1 MAALI
6 LAELDL
12 CMYVC
17 MYVYLCIFIYLI
29 LHFQKQRHSHI
40 IKWSAAGNPNKQLH
54 CNTPGCIKNVLKR
67 HRDFQNFQKLHEE
80 NKQNELMIK
89 MQSRAIS
96 NHLPCFL
103 VRDNPLI
110 VTYIELGND
119 RPEDSSQADDVV
131 LFHVNIRKGP
141 GMVRNPE
148 LENVVAEL
156 TVYAYK
162 GETVREALQRDSRFH
177 DSVFNGHELL
187 RLDTGATVTLSAHVD
202 DLNDVSLMI
211 QSSSQPDNQSG

>member
-1 MAALI
+1 
-6 LAELDL
+6 
-12 CMYVC
+12 

-40 IKWSAAGNPNKQLH
+40 IQWSAAGNPQKNQLNCH
-54 CNTPGCIKNVLKR
+54 TPGPIETVLKR
-67 HRDFQNFQKLHEE
+67 HNDFQNFQTLQGK
-80 NKQNELMIK
+80 NNQKELMIK
-89 MQSRAIS
+89 RQRRAIS
-96 NHLPCFL
+96 NHFPCFL
-103 VRDNPLI
+103 IKPKNDPLT

-119 RPEDSSQADDVV
+119 RPEDSCQADDVV
-131 LFHVNIRKGP
+131 LFHVNIRKGE

-148 LENVVAEL
+148 LENVVEEL

-162 GETVREALQRDSRFH
+162 RETVGVALRRDGRFL
-177 DSVFNGHELL
+177 DSVFYGHELL

-202 DLNDVSLMI
+202 DLNDVSLKI